1 MAITA
6 YQVPYDSQTGNGLV
20 TPVVDRRL
28 YEFLLMN
35 TVGVADGIDITNSG
49 TNLIV
54 STGWGVIKGCVFGVT
69 SETIAATRPAS
80 GSANGRLLI
89 ELDATNGTITFK
101 TQQAATLP
109 ALVQEDINGSGSI
122 YQMELA
128 TYTISTTDIS
138 SLTET
143 YETLRSAQGIVANI
157 TAIIQPLSDKLDTI
171 ETGAQVNSITGV
183 KGGAETN
190 YRTGN
195 VNLTPANI
203 GAVPTSRTVNGLALS
218 NNITIGR
225 DNLTGI
231 VKSNTTSNKTLNM
244 SLSGTTLTITYS

>member
-28 YEFLLMN
+28 YEFLLLN
-35 TVGVADGIDITNSG
+35 AVGVADGIDVTNSG

-89 ELDATNGTITFK
+89 ELDATNGTISFK
-101 TQQAATLP
+101 TQQGSTLP

-128 TYTISTTDIS
+128 TYTISATDIT
-138 SLTET
+138 SLVTT
-143 YETLRSAQGIVANI
+143 YDTLQSAQGIIGQI
-157 TAIIQPLSDKLDTI
+157 TAIIQPLSDRVDTMEDKLDTI
-171 ETGAQVNSITGV
+171 EEGAQVNSVTSVAG
-183 KGGAETN
+183 KT
-190 YRTGN
+190 
-195 VNLTPANI
+195 
-203 GAVPTSRTVNGLALS
+203 GAVALAKSDVGL
-218 NNITIGR
+218 NKVQNVGIT
-225 DNLTGI
+225 
-231 VKSNTTSNKTLNM
+231 M
-244 SLSGTTLTITYS
+244 SLSGTTLTINYTS